1 MYLTLVR
8 ITFLSMVVFIA
19 YAYFQPIPRFFHF
32 SHSREFLHLIGF
44 AGLSFLTCLSFPK
57 VDIFK
62 IILIL
67 FAATILLEIAQP
79 LLTSLRTASVPDLMA
94 NGAGVLYGLVLY
106 SLYRYVLKYL
116 QKTRITTNLKTT
128 KDKSSKE

>member
-44 AGLSFLTCLSFPK
+44 AGLSFLTCLSISK
-57 VDIFK
+57 GGIFK
-62 IILIL
+62 IFFIL

-94 NGAGVLYGLVLY
+94 NGAGVLYGLALY

-116 QKTRITTNLKTT
+116 QKTQITTNLKT
-128 KDKSSKE
+128 KNKSSKK